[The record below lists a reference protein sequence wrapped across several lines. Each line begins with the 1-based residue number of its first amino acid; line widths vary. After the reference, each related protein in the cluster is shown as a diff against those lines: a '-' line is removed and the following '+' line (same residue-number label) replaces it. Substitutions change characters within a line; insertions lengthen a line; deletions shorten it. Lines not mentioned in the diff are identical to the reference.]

1 MSKHKTER
9 SGNEEEPK
17 FENTRESKI
26 PEDGE
31 SAPSWGQH
39 DQAAEHLEDPATYT
53 FQMSSTETAEIT
65 RMQYHRLKVCV

>member
-26 PEDGE
+26 PEEGE
-31 SAPSWGQH
+31 SAPSFGQH
-39 DQAAEHLEDPATYT
+39 DQAAEHLEDTTIYT
-53 FQMSSTETAEIT
+53 FNMSSTTTAEIT
-65 RMQYHRLKVCV
+65 RLQYHRLKVCV